1 MLTALFTI
9 IITNIVCAAD
19 LSKSFKSKTYKNID
33 LSAAII
39 TYVELQDISSP
50 KKTPLSTYYEPT
62 FLGNNVFSPVSSD
75 MIESLFLN
83 SARGSTRNELMT
95 YLGITDDKIKPFSDM
110 YRPELAYLNDIENVE
125 LYLGNAIYVHK
136 SVDLTNDFLSLCTNE
151 RHCSISKVDFKNN
164 VETTKAINSWVQEKT
179 NDEISQI
186 ISLGYI
192 DKDTKIMLVNVV
204 YLNVSLDNVGKID
217 KRKFYPFPSKMFFLP
232 TINFDNL
239 KFIHGE
245 IPQWS
250 AKFVEISI
258 LNANI
263 TITIFLPYEEMKL
276 EGLEYLLD
284 KIDLS
289 ELRLLKTINHYENI
303 DYLFLPIFRIVH
315 DENVTDNFYQ
325 EGVTTMF
332 GDDADLT
339 NLSKIPLKVNSIIQA
354 NFINIDIGKSEVPN
368 VDRNKVRNLVG
379 SQKELVINCP
389 FIYVIEVNEETIF
402 VGIMQTSN
410 FIYRRHKTDEL

>member
-1 MLTALFTI
+1 
-9 IITNIVCAAD
+9 
-19 LSKSFKSKTYKNID
+19 
-33 LSAAII
+33 
-39 TYVELQDISSP
+39 
-50 KKTPLSTYYEPT
+50 
-62 FLGNNVFSPVSSD
+62 